1 MTLKIPD
8 GGLLLEGPSGKDPNV
23 PPQAFAITLNDNII
37 ESLIKCVQNGENLEL
52 ALGKT
57 PTLHYGSQ
65 SHRLSPPSDSFPLD
79 LYLTQPYESTREAK
93 RIPCTSSLFEKPKEM
108 VEEAAPKKVAH
119 DSASAVKSK
128 TKATTKSSTSSSGL
142 ESDLETLQNGLAA
155 HDASRERTR
164 VISKPPATKK
174 GAAAARGKLLP
185 GYASNGRS
193 LSTSPALNAVRS
205 PSETPGFSASQ
216 QVVERKKEQR
226 STLVHELA
234 VKDRSL
240 DYLQAKW
247 NGKQEELQP
256 TLEKVAD
263 HMADTK
269 LWAMKK
275 AYWKELDVW
284 NYDYD
289 TQKERQT
296 AIDNAVRQYD
306 KQRMSASEPEW
317 QKLLPKEERGKG
329 KCLSVLQASLA
340 KKNTTEALTVEP
352 SRDGGEAMARSSSNP
367 LPSKAKKPT
376 AQEAQA
382 KRLLG
387 KSKPSSAAVAPAAP
401 PSSSSS
407 APRPSPTKAK
417 PAASKANNGRV
428 LSKEFIENSDSSGD
442 EVPVAQAKPKPAP
455 KPVAKPASTTK
466 ETVVVKSKPLIREP
480 PKPQPPTKRPREDEE
495 SSSSSGTPLSKR
507 IKDKQILHPPS
518 TLKRRTIEATQTSKV
533 VSTGST
539 LKNKATSPTKSSPL
553 ASSPPTNASDLE
565 NETAR
570 QVIKKRKA
578 EAEARSLP
586 PSKRTTARH
595 VSSEVLDQAQTF
607 KLFYQKY
614 EALHYEISALDNP
627 PDEKVANLID
637 MRGRLQTMKNEIYK
651 QYASDRE

>member
-8 GGLLLEGPSGKDPNV
+8 GGLLLEGPSGKDPKL
-23 PPQAFAITLNDNII
+23 PPQAFVITLSDNVI
-37 ESLIKCVQNGENLEL
+37 ENMIKCVQNGENLQL
-52 ALGKT
+52 ALGNT
-57 PTLHYGSQ
+57 PTLLYGSQ
-65 SHRLSPPSDSFPLD
+65 SHRIAPPSDSFPLD

-93 RIPCTSSLFEKPKEM
+93 RIPHTGSLFERPKEM
-108 VEEAAPKKVAH
+108 AP
-119 DSASAVKSK
+119 SASQATSSKVSDNSTAVSK
-128 TKATTKSSTSSSGL
+128 AKGAASNKSSASSGL

-164 VISKPPATKK
+164 MISKPPTTKK
-174 GAAAARGKLLP
+174 GSGAPKGKLLP
-185 GYASNGRS
+185 GYTSTGRS

-240 DYLQAKW
+240 DYLQNKW
-247 NGKQEELQP
+247 KGKQDELQP

-263 HMADTK
+263 FIAGSQM
-269 LWAMKK
+269 WAMKK

-284 NYDYD
+284 NYNYE

-296 AIDNAVRQYD
+296 AIDNAIRQYD

-340 KKNTTEALTVEP
+340 KKNTTEALTVDVP
-352 SRDGGEAMARSSSNP
+352 KDAGEAMARSSSNP
-367 LPSKAKKPT
+367 LPVKAKKPS

-387 KSKPSSAAVAPAAP
+387 KSKPSSAAQK
-401 PSSSSS
+401 
-407 APRPSPTKAK
+407 PSPTKNKAV
-417 PAASKANNGRV
+417 STKANGGRV
-428 LSKEFIENSDSSGD
+428 LSQEFIENSDSSGD
-442 EVPVAQAKPKPAP
+442 EVPIAQAKPKPAP
-455 KPVAKPASTTK
+455 KAAPKPTPATK
-466 ETVVVKSKPLIREP
+466 ETVVVKQKPVVREP
-480 PKPQPPTKRPREDEE
+480 IKPQQPAKRPRDDDE

-507 IKDKQILHPPS
+507 IKDKQVLHPPS
-518 TLKRRTIEATQTSKV
+518 TLKRRTIDANQNSRGATTN
-533 VSTGST
+533 ST

-578 EAEARSLP
+578 EAEARSM
-586 PSKRTTARH
+586 PSKRPAARQ
-595 VSSEVLDQAQTF
+595 VSSDVLSQAQTF
-607 KLFYQKY
+607 KMFYQKY

-627 PDEKVANLID
+627 PDEKLANLID
-637 MRGRLQTMKNEIYK
+637 MRGRLQSMKNEIYK